1 MAKKQKDETQESK
14 GGGKSKVMLIVIL
27 GLLVVGAGAFGGVY
41 FYLQSNNNAEVKVVT
56 TNYVLFNDVTLNLSD
71 ENGKSYLKTSLT
83 IEYDQENADLAA
95 ELEKKKI
102 NIQDSAIWYLK
113 SKCSNDFS
121 ASNEIALK
129 EGLVQA
135 INSQLEKGQ
144 ILDVFLVGEEG
155 TGFVV
160 QKV

>member
-14 GGGKSKVMLIVIL
+14 SGGKGKFIIIAIL
-27 GLLVVGAGAFGGVY
+27 GLLVIGAGTFGGVY
-41 FYLQSNNNAEVKVVT
+41 FYMQKNGNAEVKVVT

-71 ENGKSYLKTSLT
+71 ENGKAYLKTSLT
-83 IEYDQENADLAA
+83 IEYDEANADLIA
-95 ELEKKKI
+95 EVEKKKI

-113 SKCSNDFS
+113 SKTSQDFS
-121 ASNEIALK
+121 AENEAALK
-129 EGLVQA
+129 QGLIEA
-135 INSQLEKGQ
+135 INTQLKDGQ
-144 ILDVFLVGEEG
+144 ILDVFLVGSEG